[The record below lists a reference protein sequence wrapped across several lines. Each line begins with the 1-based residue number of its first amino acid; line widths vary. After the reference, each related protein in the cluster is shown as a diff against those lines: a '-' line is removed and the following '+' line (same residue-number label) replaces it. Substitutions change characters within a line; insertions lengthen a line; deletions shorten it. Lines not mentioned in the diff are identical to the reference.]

1 MLEIETKRFR
11 LAENIMLRTASDTSL
26 FYAFNL
32 ENGDHFDLNETSY
45 WLLEQIGQG
54 ILFGDLLE
62 RFIVEF
68 ELNSEVAMADL
79 VDAIDFAIV
88 NSIVKEIPE

>member
-11 LAENIMLRTASDTSL
+11 LAENIMLRAASGTGL
-26 FYAFNL
+26 YYAFNL
-32 ENGDHFDLNETSY
+32 ENGDHFDLNKISY

-54 ILFGDLLE
+54 ILYKDLLE

-68 ELNSEVAMADL
+68 ELNHKV
-79 VDAIDFAIV
+79 AIDDLIEVLDFAV
-88 NSIVKEIPE
+88 ANSILQEISE

>member
-1 MLEIETKRFR
+1 
-11 LAENIMLRTASDTSL
+11 MLRTASDTSL

-32 ENGDHFDLNETSY
+32 ENGDHFDLNKTSY

-54 ILFGDLLE
+54 ISFGDLLE
-62 RFIVEF
+62 RFIIEF

>member
-11 LAENIMLRTASDTSL
+11 LAENVMLRAASDAGL
-26 FYAFNL
+26 YYAFNL

-54 ILFGDLLE
+54 ILFKDLLE

-68 ELNSEVAMADL
+68 ELNREAAMADL
-79 VDAIDFAIV
+79 IEVLDFAV
-88 NSIVKEIPE
+88 ANSILQEISE

>member
-11 LAENIMLRTASDTSL
+11 LAENIMLKAASNAGL
-26 FYAFNL
+26 YYAFNL

-54 ILFGDLLE
+54 ILFRDLLE
-62 RFIVEF
+62 LFIVEF
-68 ELNSEVAMADL
+68 ELSREVAIDDL
-79 VDAIDFAIV
+79 IEVLDFALA
-88 NSIVKEIPE
+88 NSILQEISE